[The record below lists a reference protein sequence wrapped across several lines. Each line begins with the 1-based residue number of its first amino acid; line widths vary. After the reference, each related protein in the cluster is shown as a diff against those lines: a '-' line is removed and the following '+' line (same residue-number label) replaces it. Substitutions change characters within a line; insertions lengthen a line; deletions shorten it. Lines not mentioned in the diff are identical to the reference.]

1 MCYKQEVC
9 TTAQLKLH
17 LSSRVQEPLSAYN
30 GGEEETNMMPSP
42 VEFLPVTEDDQP
54 DNQNPFKPCWGMD
67 VARQECARHS
77 ERYLHR
83 ILH

>member
-1 MCYKQEVC
+1 MY
-9 TTAQLKLH
+9 
-17 LSSRVQEPLSAYN
+17 SRIEEPLSGYTIDDDEAN
-30 GGEEETNMMPSP
+30 IEASPGEI
-42 VEFLPVTEDDQP
+42 LPAIGEDIP
-54 DNQNPFKPCWGMD
+54 EYQNPFKPSSWRLD